1 MKNYF
6 LIFPAVFFLIL
17 TSSCDARTTA
27 QQEENVQVQAER
39 IDVYYFHFSRR
50 CVTCKT
56 VEAEAKNAVETL
68 YPELYRDNEVTF
80 QSINLDEET
89 GRKLAKTHGVTGQSL
104 LIVSGSEK
112 ADLIREGF
120 MYARTDPEKF
130 RQVIK
135 QQIDGLL

>member
-6 LIFPAVFFLIL
+6 LIYPVVIFLIL
-17 TSSCDARTTA
+17 TCSCEARTA
-27 QQEENVQVQAER
+27 AKQEEAMQVQAER

-56 VEAEAKNAVETL
+56 VEAEARNAVETL
-68 YPELYRDNEVTF
+68 YPERYRDKDITF
-80 QSINLDEET
+80 QAVNLDEES
-89 GRKLAKTHGVTGQSL
+89 GRKLAEVHGVTGQSL
-104 LIVSGSEK
+104 LFVKGTEK

-130 RQVIK
+130 RQAIR
-135 QQIDGLL
+135 QQIDGML

>member
-17 TSSCDARTTA
+17 TWSCDARTAA
-27 QQEENVQVQAER
+27 QQEEDVQVQAER

-56 VEAEAKNAVETL
+56 VEAEAKKAVETL
-68 YPELYRDNEVTF
+68 YPELYRYNDITF
-80 QSINLDEET
+80 QAINLDEET
-89 GRKLAKTHGVTGQSL
+89 GRKLAETHGVTGQSL

-112 ADLIREGF
+112 VDLIREGF
-120 MYARTDPEKF
+120 MYARTDPDKF
-130 RQVIK
+130 RQVFK
-135 QQIDGLL
+135 QQVDGML